1 MYLYHQSI
9 KEQHTISWISRSL
22 LSLS

>member
-9 KEQHTISWISRSL
+9 KEQHTISKISRSL